1 MERGLLRCGVS
12 SLLGTASYSLLQL
25 TLCGA
30 PTPFSPQRSFASKA
44 RVVTLADSCVRT
56 ALQDG

>member
-12 SLLGTASYSLLQL
+12 SRLGTASDCLLQL

-30 PTPFSPQRSFASKA
+30 STPSSPQQSFASKA
-44 RVVTLADSCVRT
+44 RVVALADGCVRT